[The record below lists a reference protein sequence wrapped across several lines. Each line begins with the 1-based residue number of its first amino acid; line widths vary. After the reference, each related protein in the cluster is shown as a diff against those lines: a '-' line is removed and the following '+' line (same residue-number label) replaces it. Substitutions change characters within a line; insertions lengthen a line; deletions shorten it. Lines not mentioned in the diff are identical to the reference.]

1 MNGGFARMLHALLLA
16 QTERNRTNRT
26 FQLKGETLAGGISL
40 QGKAVTFQTTLRELG
55 ATRLSYRAPIFLSGP
70 PYSLF

>member
-1 MNGGFARMLHALLLA
+1 MNGVFARILHALLLA

-40 QGKAVTFQTTLRELG
+40 QGKGVTFQTTPRELG
-55 ATRLSYRAPIFLSGP
+55 AAQIKLQGSHFSPRGP
-70 PYSLF
+70 L